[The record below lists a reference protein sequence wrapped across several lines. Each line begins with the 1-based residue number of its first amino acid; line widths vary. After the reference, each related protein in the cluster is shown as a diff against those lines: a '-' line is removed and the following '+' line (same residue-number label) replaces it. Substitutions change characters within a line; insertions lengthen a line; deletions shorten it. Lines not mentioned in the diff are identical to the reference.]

1 LSAQA
6 VNVGATSS
14 AKVAPLLENKTVA
27 ETGKALI
34 ELVQKEQLLTSEVV
48 DVILQKAVLT
58 SASDVHIEPSKF
70 GIRTRYRIDGTFQ
83 DLGHL
88 PIKVHDQIVS
98 RIKVLADLVSH
109 RREISQEGR
118 ITISAG
124 AKAGDFRVSIVPTV
138 AGEKVVLRMFNPAKG
153 FFDLEKLGYPED
165 LVRRLESIVLDLHGM
180 VILTGPSG
188 SGKTTTL
195 YGSLQ
200 RIYQKKDQ
208 YASIVT
214 IEDPVEYE
222 FGIYSQIQVNRQV
235 GLDFAKILAA
245 CLRQDPEVIMIGE
258 IRDQETCEIALR
270 ASLTGH
276 LVLTTIHSGSACE
289 VITRILNMNI
299 EPFIVASAITGVV
312 AQRLC
317 RLNCPDCKH
326 EYTPDRAQIEF
337 VERTLNRTDVKFMRG
352 RGCTRC
358 AYTGYRD
365 RIPIAELLV
374 LDDAMRSLILEQ
386 PSTST
391 LKKFAVGRGMRTLLE
406 DGLARVAEGVTT
418 LEEVLRMV
426 SARESKEE

>member
-1 LSAQA
+1 
-6 VNVGATSS
+6 
-14 AKVAPLLENKTVA
+14 
-27 ETGKALI
+27 
-34 ELVQKEQLLTSEVV
+34 
-48 DVILQKAVLT
+48 
-58 SASDVHIEPSKF
+58 
-70 GIRTRYRIDGTFQ
+70 
-83 DLGHL
+83 
-88 PIKVHDQIVS
+88 
-98 RIKVLADLVSH
+98 
-109 RREISQEGR
+109 
-118 ITISAG
+118 
-124 AKAGDFRVSIVPTV
+124 
-138 AGEKVVLRMFNPAKG
+138 
-153 FFDLEKLGYPED
+153 
-165 LVRRLESIVLDLHGM
+165 
-180 VILTGPSG
+180 
-188 SGKTTTL
+188 
-195 YGSLQ
+195 
-200 RIYQKKDQ
+200 
-208 YASIVT
+208 
-214 IEDPVEYE
+214 
-222 FGIYSQIQVNRQV
+222 
-235 GLDFAKILAA
+235 
-245 CLRQDPEVIMIGE
+245 MIGE

>member
-1 LSAQA
+1 
-6 VNVGATSS
+6 
-14 AKVAPLLENKTVA
+14 
-27 ETGKALI
+27 
-34 ELVQKEQLLTSEVV
+34 
-48 DVILQKAVLT
+48 
-58 SASDVHIEPSKF
+58 
-70 GIRTRYRIDGTFQ
+70 
-83 DLGHL
+83 
-88 PIKVHDQIVS
+88 
-98 RIKVLADLVSH
+98 
-109 RREISQEGR
+109 
-118 ITISAG
+118 
-124 AKAGDFRVSIVPTV
+124 
-138 AGEKVVLRMFNPAKG
+138 
-153 FFDLEKLGYPED
+153 
-165 LVRRLESIVLDLHGM
+165 M

-258 IRDQETCEIALR
+258 IRDLETCEIALR

-289 VITRILNMNI
+289 VVTRILNMNI
-299 EPFIVASAITGVV
+299 EPFICASAITGVV
-312 AQRLC
+312 AQRLV
-317 RLNCPDCKH
+317 RVNCVDCKH

-337 VERTLNRTDVKFMRG
+337 AERALNRTDLKFMRG
-352 RGCTRC
+352 RGCAKC
-358 AYTGYRD
+358 GYTGFRD

-374 LDDAMRSLILEQ
+374 FDDALRSLILEQ

-391 LKKFAVGRGMRTLLE
+391 LRKFAVGRGMKTLLE
-406 DGLARVAEGVTT
+406 DGLDRVAQGITS
-418 LEEVLRMV
+418 LDEVFRVV
-426 SARESKEE
+426 SSREQKES